1 MAIVFMFN
9 NMANQF
15 IVQSNNGCK
24 LEIADRAIIFTPH
37 RHPVSDSTK
46 RLVANQTVF
55 IQPFQG

>member
-1 MAIVFMFN
+1 MAIVFMFD

-37 RHPVSDSTK
+37 CHPVSDSTK

-55 IQPFQG
+55 IQ